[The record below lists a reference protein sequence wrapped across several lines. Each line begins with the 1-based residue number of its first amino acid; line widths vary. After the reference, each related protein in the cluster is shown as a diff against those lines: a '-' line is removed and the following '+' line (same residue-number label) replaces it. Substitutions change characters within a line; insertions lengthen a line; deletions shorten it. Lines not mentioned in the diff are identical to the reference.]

1 MLSLSL
7 RCIRAANRRTPKLG
21 ALRAKP
27 AVVAERRQAANRELY
42 AFVERDLGSEEDLV
56 SIAVAASCANYAGVP
71 ACCDGFAGQR
81 QHGRDAR

>member
-7 RCIRAANRRTPKLG
+7 RFIRGANRRAPELG

-27 AVVAERRQAANRELY
+27 AVVVERRQAANRALY

-56 SIAVAASCANYAGVP
+56 SIAVAASCANYDGAP
-71 ACCDGFAGQR
+71 ARCDGFAGQR